1 MKTLQV
7 VAPVLSDIVEPD
19 EVGFRRNL
27 EICMPQ
33 RGCAQARLGTQK
45 AQCKVGLSGSTK
57 KVSMPSVSMTFMT
70 SSNAAW
76 SVANLSSHT
85 VQPPL

>member
-7 VAPVLSDIVEPD
+7 VAPVLSGIVEAD
-19 EVGFRRNL
+19 EMDFRRNL

-33 RGCAQARLGTQK
+33 RRCAQARLGTQK
-45 AQCKVGLSGSTK
+45 AQCRVGLSGSTK
-57 KVSMPSVSMTFMT
+57 KVSMPSVSRTFMT

-76 SVANLSSHT
+76 SVANLSSHA
-85 VQPPL
+85 VQPLL